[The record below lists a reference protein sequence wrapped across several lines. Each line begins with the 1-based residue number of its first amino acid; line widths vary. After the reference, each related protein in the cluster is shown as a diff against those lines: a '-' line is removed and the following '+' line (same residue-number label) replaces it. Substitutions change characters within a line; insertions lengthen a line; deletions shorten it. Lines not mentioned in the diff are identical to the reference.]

1 MAKESNPNKPNWPG
15 AFQNVLIVAM
25 QKGLGF
31 PILIFCFCIAIY
43 GLTPD
48 ELKKELWKAVE
59 SLRVGRAG
67 WVLSFFVIV
76 ISGKI
81 IFRQRASH
89 KAEIERVCA
98 ERDKYQKQCGVEI
111 ESSDE

>member
-15 AFQNVLIVAM
+15 AVQNVLIVAM

-31 PILIFCFCIAIY
+31 PILIFVFCAVIY
-43 GLTPD
+43 GSTPD

-59 SLRVGRAG
+59 SLWVRRAG
-67 WVLSFFVIV
+67 WVVSFFVIV

-81 IFRQRASH
+81 IFRQHFRH
-89 KAEIERVCA
+89 KTEIMRVCD
-98 ERDKYQKQCGVEI
+98 ERDKYQKQCGVKI

>member
-1 MAKESNPNKPNWPG
+1 
-15 AFQNVLIVAM
+15 M
-25 QKGLGF
+25 QKGLVF
-31 PILIFCFCIAIY
+31 SDFNFSVSCIGNLL

-48 ELKKELWKAVE
+48 ELKDRNSGKLSNLLTGLALCWMGFEF
-59 SLRVGRAG
+59 SLRSRDIMDNA
-67 WVLSFFVIV
+67 S
-76 ISGKI
+76 